1 MEVRAPTAPAGTT
14 RTAFAVAVRSKVRSA
29 MPDLLGTQELAALLG
44 IKPRT
49 VSAYLVRGGRSVPA
63 PCARLACGPVWKLE
77 DVQDWQKKRLDTRAA
92 SMDGS

>member
-1 MEVRAPTAPAGTT
+1 MI
-14 RTAFAVAVRSKVRSA
+14 
-29 MPDLLGTQELAALLG
+29 DLLGTQELAAMLG

-77 DVQDWQKKRLDTRAA
+77 DVQAWQKRSKSRRTV
-92 SMDGS
+92 